1 MGGSGRLP
9 PADKASLGS
18 RHRTKYR
25 RAPSAARHLGL
36 CWGRFDLRALA
47 SIGRAQYPA
56 PRKNRQ
62 PVLVGFEQGL
72 RQARRRSE
80 ARFRP
85 GPEGWGRLV

>member
-62 PVLVGFEQGL
+62 PVLVGFEQGCGK
-72 RQARRRSE
+72 RGAGPRRGSDP
-80 ARFRP
+80 ALK
-85 GPEGWGRLV
+85 GGDG